1 MQDDAITSLRAAL
14 RRHGIR
20 PVLLLK
26 EEVLEWIEAGLTG
39 EELRGKLRAK
49 VIETDELEM
58 LHGDGPRD

>member
-20 PVLLLK
+20 PVPLLK

-39 EELRGKLRAK
+39 EELRGK

-58 LHGDGPRD
+58 LYGDGPRD